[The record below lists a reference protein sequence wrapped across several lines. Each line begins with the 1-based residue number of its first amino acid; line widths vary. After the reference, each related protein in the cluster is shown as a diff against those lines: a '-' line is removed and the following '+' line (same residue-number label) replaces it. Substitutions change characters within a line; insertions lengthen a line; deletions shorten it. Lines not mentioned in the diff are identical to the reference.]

1 MRILKFLALAA
12 LSVSAVVAKKA
23 PADPSKFDKY
33 LSKQSSRPLEIDEAV
48 YDELTAVPRD
58 YSLAV
63 LLTARAA
70 KFACQTCKAF
80 DPEWDIVGRSWAKGD
95 PKGKTRVLLTTLD
108 FDQGRNV
115 FMKLQLATAPVL
127 LLFPPT
133 AGPNAKASANE
144 PPRRLEFIGAQSAES
159 VRNWLVR
166 HLPEEASDYPAIHRP
181 VNYGR
186 IVSVITILIGL
197 FTVGTVVYPYVLPIV
212 QNRNLWAAL
221 SLILVLLFTSGHMFN
236 HIRKVPYV
244 TGDGR
249 GGISYFAGGFQNQ
262 VGMETQIVA
271 GIYALLSFAT
281 ISLSLKAPRIK
292 DKRTQQLA
300 IIIWAS
306 VMWGVYSFLLSVFRV
321 KNGGY
326 PFWLPPF

>member
-12 LSVSAVVAKKA
+12 LSVTAVVAKKA
-23 PADPSKFDKY
+23 PAESSKFDKY
-33 LSKQSSRPLEIDEAV
+33 LAKQTSRPSEINERV
-48 YDELTAVPRD
+48 YEELTAAPRD
-58 YSLAV
+58 YSVA
-63 LLTARAA
+63 
-70 KFACQTCKAF
+70 
-80 DPEWDIVGRSWAKGD
+80 
-95 PKGKTRVLLTTLD
+95 
-108 FDQGRNV
+108 
-115 FMKLQLATAPVL
+115 LQLATAPVL
-127 LLFPPT
+127 ILFPPT
-133 AGPNAKASANE
+133 TGPGAKANAND
-144 PPRRLEFIGAQSAES
+144 PPRRLEFIGPQSAES

-166 HLPEEASDYPAIHRP
+166 HLPEGTDYPQIQRP
-181 VNYGR
+181 INYGR
-186 IVSVITILIGL
+186 IVTVITILIGL
-197 FTVGTVVYPYVLPIV
+197 FTVGTVVYPYVLPII

-281 ISLSLKAPRIK
+281 ISLALKAPRIK

-306 VMWGVYSFLLSVFRV
+306 VLWGVYSFLLNVFRI